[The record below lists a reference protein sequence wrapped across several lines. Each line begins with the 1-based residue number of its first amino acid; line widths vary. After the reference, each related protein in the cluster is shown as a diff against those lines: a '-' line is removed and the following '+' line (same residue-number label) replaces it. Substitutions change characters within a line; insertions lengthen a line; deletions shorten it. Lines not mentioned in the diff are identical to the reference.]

1 MLVIV
6 WEGASSYVPSISI
19 SRSRM
24 RVPLVQLS
32 WLPSVTIPEWTSW
45 NNTVML
51 SSQFQGLGCRVLCG
65 GWRGYGGG
73 CGGYGGGCGGYGGG
87 ELSVLCMSSAIK
99 LSYTPAIDGR
109 SVLSLDNRLSPHML
123 LSAGR
128 SSTREGG
135 MVCSWFPF
143 SLLWVE
149 NRRSNRHLGVYRYS
163 LCIYVSVPFQLPVC
177 LV

>member
-1 MLVIV
+1 MHAFSCMTTCMQRCA

-45 NNTVML
+45 NSTVML
-51 SSQFQGLGCRVLCG
+51 SSQFQGLGCRVLC
-65 GWRGYGGG
+65 RGS
-73 CGGYGGGCGGYGGG
+73 GGYGGG

-135 MVCSWFPF
+135 MLCSWFPF
-143 SLLWVE
+143 ILLWVE
-149 NRRSNRHLGVYRYS
+149 NRRSNRASWS
-163 LCIYVSVPFQLPVC
+163 LAPMWPGNEAI
-177 LV
+177 